1 MYAKYITMKHTNLQ
15 SFALVLL
22 RISIGW
28 HFLYEGGVKIL
39 NPHWTAKSYLLDS
52 GGFMKEFFV
61 SIAEN
66 QTLLSIS
73 DTVNAWG
80 LALIGIS
87 LILGLFTRISGVAA
101 IVLLLLYYLSHP
113 AFPGIEYLFPSDGSY
128 FIVNKTLVELFALLV
143 IFAFPTSHILGIQR
157 LIKSKKSFLA

>member
-1 MYAKYITMKHTNLQ
+1 MLNTKLQ
-15 SFALVLL
+15 SYALVIL
-22 RISIGW
+22 RITIGW

-52 GGFMKEFFV
+52 GGFLKGFFEL
-61 SIAEN
+61 IAGN

-73 DTVNAWG
+73 DSANAWG
-80 LALIGIS
+80 LALIGLS
-87 LILGLFTRISGVAA
+87 LLLGIFTRYSSIAG

-128 FIVNKTLVELFALLV
+128 FIINKTLVELFALLV
-143 IFAFPTSHILGIQR
+143 VFAFPTSHIFGLQR
-157 LIKSKKSFLA
+157 MIKSTKTFLA

>member
-1 MYAKYITMKHTNLQ
+1 MRYTKLQ
-15 SFALVLL
+15 SFALVIL
-22 RISIGW
+22 RITIGW

-52 GGFMKEFFV
+52 GGFLKGFFEL
-61 SIAEN
+61 IAGN

-73 DTVNAWG
+73 DSANAWG
-80 LALIGIS
+80 LALIGLS
-87 LILGLFTRISGVAA
+87 LMLGIFTRYSSMAG

-128 FIVNKTLVELFALLV
+128 FIINKTLVELFALLV
-143 IFAFPTSHILGIQR
+143 VFAFPTSHIFGLQR
-157 LIKSKKSFLA
+157 MIKSTKTFLA